1 MKYRIGYSIKPL
13 RNDDGLV
20 IFTDGTNEIMPSE
33 KSCVDYGYKWDRA
46 NGVCVINNNTNVNV
60 AAAISN
66 GYNKI
71 LGRGNKTG
79 GVVDN
84 SIIAGEG
91 NRFEGQNKNVF
102 VNGNKNLV
110 KSGVFNSAI
119 VSGDNNCLANDVNN
133 STIISGVGAISIRD
147 NETITG
153 GFYTSGY
160 ADVSGTPQNFST
172 QTSTFNMQAS
182 IPAGSSGVS
191 NLFTQNGDT
200 YMNTH
205 SNSFVSLTAR
215 CMVSGD
221 SANATSCGTLVGQAS
236 VSSTGVVSSV
246 HFEYI
251 NDTNQGLKGD
261 NDFELILETNDVLAI
276 KCTLNRTDQHS
287 IATASVTISEIIHDP
302 SITL

>member
-60 AAAISN
+60 AAAINN

-79 GVVDN
+79 GTVDN

-91 NRFEGQNKNVF
+91 NRFEGENKNVF

-119 VSGDNNCLANDVNN
+119 VSGDDNILSNDVNN
-133 STIISGVGAISIRD
+133 ATIISGVGAISIRD
-147 NETITG
+147 NETVVG
-153 GFYTSGY
+153 GFRNDGSSIHGASPAFTTQVSNFVMQTILEDTTTLQPLSLNGIEYIPTHPNSRIYLNITYMLIGDDSTTS
-160 ADVSGTPQNFST
+160 VSGRRKEETWWVN
-172 QTSTFNMQAS
+172 
-182 IPAGSSGVS
+182 
-191 NLFTQNGDT
+191 
-200 YMNTH
+200 
-205 SNSFVSLTAR
+205 
-215 CMVSGD
+215 
-221 SANATSCGTLVGQAS
+221 SANAVSFVGAYTDEI
-236 VSSTGVVSSV
+236 VTIDSTGIGGVSAFVQANADS
-246 HFEYI
+246 
-251 NDTNQGLKGD
+251 QL
-261 NDFELILETNDVLAI
+261 
-276 KCTLNRTDQHS
+276 S
-287 IATASVTISEIIHDP
+287 IVALGTANAKQVTIANVTMTEVIFESDP
-302 SITL
+302 TI